1 MSVLFK
7 SLSDCGYR
15 EPRECARCGASDFR
29 EDVDPEGRASRVCA
43 ACGLVTPPVQDGD
56 A

>member
-1 MSVLFK
+1 MSVTFQ
-7 SLSDCGYR
+7 SLAEAGYR

-43 ACGLVTPPVQDGD
+43 ACGLATPATDEP
-56 A
+56 AP